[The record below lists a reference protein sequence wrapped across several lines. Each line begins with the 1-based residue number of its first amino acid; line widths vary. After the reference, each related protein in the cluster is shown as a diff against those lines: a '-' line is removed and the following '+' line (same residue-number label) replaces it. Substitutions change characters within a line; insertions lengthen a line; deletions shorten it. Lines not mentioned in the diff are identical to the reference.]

1 MGEFGGNDYVF
12 LLAAGKTVD
21 EVMSCYVPKVIG
33 AISAG
38 VEVSTGFPSR
48 LSQMQ
53 SCCCSH
59 VDVLHL

>member
-21 EVMSCYVPKVIG
+21 EVMSCYVPKVVG

-38 VEVSTGFPSR
+38 VEVTTVLFPS
-48 LSQMQ
+48 
-53 SCCCSH
+53 
-59 VDVLHL
+59 DAN